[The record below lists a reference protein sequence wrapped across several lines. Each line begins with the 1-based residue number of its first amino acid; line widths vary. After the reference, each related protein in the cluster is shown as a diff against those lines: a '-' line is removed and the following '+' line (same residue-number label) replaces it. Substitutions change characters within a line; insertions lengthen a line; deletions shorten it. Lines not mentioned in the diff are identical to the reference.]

1 MSGKR
6 NSTYS
11 GDAWTLNYGGLQLE
25 SGKGPDE
32 FISSEHIAEE
42 RTLTVGIDGESCF
55 NIIIDTS
62 RKISVTFMFTSK
74 ANALLSTYFNVCRKT
89 EGGLP
94 APLYLEDRL
103 GTTKEISSAA
113 MIAFMPD
120 FKAAKEV
127 GTVTW
132 EFLAADA
139 DTFIGS
145 H

>member
-6 NSTYS
+6 STTHS
-11 GDAWTLNYGGLQLE
+11 ANAWTLNYGGLQLE

-32 FISSEHIAEE
+32 FISSDHIAEE
-42 RTLTVGIDGESCF
+42 RTLITGLDGESVF
-55 NIIIDTS
+55 NIIVDTS
-62 RKISVTFMFTSK
+62 RKISVTFMYTSK
-74 ANALLSTYFNVCRKT
+74 ANALLSAYYNVDRKT

-103 GTTKEISSAA
+103 GTTKEISSSA

-120 FKAAKEV
+120 FKVAKEA

-132 EFLAADA
+132 VFLAADA
-139 DTFIGS
+139 DTFLGS

>member
-6 NSTYS
+6 NTTYS
-11 GDAWTLNYGGLQLE
+11 GNAWTLNYGGMELE
-25 SGKGPDE
+25 SGKGPEE

-42 RTLTVGIDGESCF
+42 RTLVTGLDGESVF
-55 NIIIDTS
+55 NIIMDTS
-62 RKISVTFMFTSK
+62 RKISVTFLYTSK
-74 ANALLSTYFNVCRKT
+74 ANAKLSAYFNVCRKT

-94 APLYLEDRL
+94 APLYVADRL
-103 GTTKEISSAA
+103 GTTKEISSSA

-132 EFLAADA
+132 VFLAADA